1 MEKVRAETQLASAEK
16 EKANLTKTLKDA
28 YGLTPEELPGKIN
41 ELEIQIE
48 TEYKR
53 IKEETCT
60 IQTQLNSLKQASS

>member
-1 MEKVRAETQLASAEK
+1 MEKVRAETQLAGAEK
-16 EKANLTKTLKDA
+16 EKAVVVKLLKDT
-28 YGLTPEELPGKIN
+28 YGLSPEELPTKIN

-53 IKEETCT
+53 IKEETCS